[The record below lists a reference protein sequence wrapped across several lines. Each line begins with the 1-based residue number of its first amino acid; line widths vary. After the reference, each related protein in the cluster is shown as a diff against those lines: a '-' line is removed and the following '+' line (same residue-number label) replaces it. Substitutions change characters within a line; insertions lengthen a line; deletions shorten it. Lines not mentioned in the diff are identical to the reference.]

1 MRNEHDANQALFDAS
16 INATVKRAIM
26 SAQRNNKAQA
36 NNGSASY
43 WRKQEANRANNA
55 RSWDTLTKW
64 IVSRQFVAKS

>member
-16 INATVKRAIM
+16 INATIKRATL

-36 NNGSASY
+36 NNGSVPY
-43 WRKQEANRANNA
+43 WRQQQANRANNA

-64 IVSRQFVAKS
+64 IVLR